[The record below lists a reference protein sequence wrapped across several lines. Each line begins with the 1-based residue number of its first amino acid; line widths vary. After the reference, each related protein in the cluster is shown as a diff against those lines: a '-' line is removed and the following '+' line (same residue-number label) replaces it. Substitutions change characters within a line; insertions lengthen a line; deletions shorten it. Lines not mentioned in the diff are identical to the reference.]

1 MTQLGGQ
8 CTLRASQFSQHLA
21 LWVIS
26 NTAQR
31 QSTVSADGSIQQKVN
46 KTGTKCKSKKLT
58 PAVKDK
64 HELHVNTGR
73 HYRSS
78 PAAAAALNT
87 LGLRCNGIRR
97 RGGGRASSS
106 HISNQ
111 HIFIKFDLTQSVT
124 TLKTVTS
131 SGDLTSRTLTCAPV
145 LLRQACVLEET
156 WWTVQADGTT
166 EHTAVIQ
173 WSSCNTGRTFFH
185 LYVSFSHFLLFKT
198 VLWQIQWKG
207 NLTDLLTSIVYIS
220 KPEKSLKM
228 S

>member
-1 MTQLGGQ
+1 MNQWPSVSFHPDNT
-8 CTLRASQFSQHLA
+8 TTAA
-21 LWVIS
+21 LHKNSSSWDNDAARRTMYTESLSI
-26 NTAQR
+26 
-31 QSTVSADGSIQQKVN
+31 QSTFGIVGQTRRRGKAQYLQMGVFNKVN

-64 HELHVNTGR
+64 HELHVNAGR

-78 PAAAAALNT
+78 PAAAAINT
-87 LGLRCNGIRR
+87 FGLRCNSIRWRR
-97 RGGGRASSS
+97 RCGGRATSS

-124 TLKTVTS
+124 TLKPVTS

-156 WWTVQADGTT
+156 WCTVQADGNT

-173 WSSCNTGRTFFH
+173 
-185 LYVSFSHFLLFKT
+185 
-198 VLWQIQWKG
+198 
-207 NLTDLLTSIVYIS
+207 
-220 KPEKSLKM
+220 
-228 S
+228 

>member
-1 MTQLGGQ
+1 MWFWVKWSFNTCVYKALFTWINGHQSLFIQITPPPLPCTRTHPAETMTQLGGQ

-64 HELHVNTGR
+64 HELHVNAGR

-78 PAAAAALNT
+78 PAAAAINT
-87 LGLRCNGIRR
+87 FGLRCNSIRWR
-97 RGGGRASSS
+97 PRCGGRATSS

-124 TLKTVTS
+124 TLKPVTS

-156 WWTVQADGTT
+156 WCTVQADGNT

-173 WSSCNTGRTFFH
+173 
-185 LYVSFSHFLLFKT
+185 
-198 VLWQIQWKG
+198 
-207 NLTDLLTSIVYIS
+207 
-220 KPEKSLKM
+220 
-228 S
+228 